1 MKKITIKS
9 LHIEN
14 FKGVKL
20 PDVAFGNKTKIKGQ
34 NASGKT
40 TIFDAFTWLLFNKNS
55 AGEEKFN
62 VRPLDANGNRIDNVE
77 IKVIATLEVDG
88 KEVELSKVQRQ
99 KWVKRRGSD
108 VEELQGNEN
117 IFEVGGY
124 PKLEKDYKAYIS
136 SLVDEDL
143 FKMLTNPQYFANMK
157 WKEQIEIL
165 MRFVSD
171 VSDLELAKGNEEFT
185 DLLDELEKAPST
197 DDISKKFTKALS
209 EWKKKQAEIPVRID
223 ELSKTLVQI
232 DTAELELEKAELE
245 RRIAKNDRRI
255 ANSGF
260 LSLAIRD
267 EEMNLQFELSGI
279 MQTMNE
285 ELRNKRSDLEKELY
299 EVKTE
304 SDNCSRLISIKESE
318 VSTNNS
324 SIDSAEKKRAE
335 LGEQYKTESAKT
347 FDETPYLFD
356 EKEWKFDENITIC
369 RSCGQTLPTDK
380 INQIKADFEKRK
392 ENARFAAT
400 NRLAIAREKFESEH
414 KALLEKIKSDGFTQ
428 KNLIEDLKSENEK
441 LLAEIE
447 ELKKK
452 SAELTLKK
460 NDLEKQL
467 SEIPSEADYT
477 QNKKY
482 VELKAK
488 QDEIKSQIESM
499 KSSTGAVAKFNAEK
513 AELQEQLDNVKAE
526 IAKGSKNIE
535 TEERIAELE
544 NEQREVAQKVAD
556 QEKML
561 YLLEQFIKFKML
573 RISETINNN
582 FENVKFRLFKE
593 QINGSVIPTC
603 EVTYNGVD
611 YSTLNSGHRIVAG
624 LEIIKALQRLYEVK
638 TCVFLDNAESLNEF
652 NLPTMDNQIVLLS
665 VSDDKELKV
674 ESEE

>member
-14 FKGVKL
+14 FKGVKML
-20 PDVAFGNKTKIKGQ
+20 DVAFGNKTKIKGQ

-40 TIFDAFTWLLFNKNS
+40 TITDAWHWLLFNKNS

-88 KEVELSKVQRQ
+88 KEVELSKVQKQ

-108 VEELQGNEN
+108 VAELQGNEN
-117 IFEVGGY
+117 IFEVDGY
-124 PKLEKDYKAYIS
+124 PKSEKDYKAYIS

-157 WKEQIEIL
+157 WKEQREIL

-171 VSDLELAKGNEEFT
+171 VSDLELARGNSEFL

-232 DTAELELEKAELE
+232 DTAELELAKSDLE
-245 RRIAKNDRRI
+245 NRIAEIDSKI
-255 ANSGF
+255 SNSGNAVSD
-260 LSLAIRD
+260 LMG
-267 EEMNLQFELSGI
+267 EEMKFQFELSGI

-285 ELRNKRSDLEKELY
+285 ELRKKRSDLAKELY

-304 SDNCSRLISIKESE
+304 SDNCSRSISIKESE

-324 SIDSAEKKRAE
+324 SIDSAENKRAE

-356 EKEWKFDENITIC
+356 EKEWKFDENSTVC

-380 INQIKADFEKRK
+380 IEQIKADFEKRK

-400 NRLAIAREKFESEH
+400 NRLASAREKFESEH
-414 KALLEKIKSDGFTQ
+414 KSLLEKIKSDGFTQ
-428 KNLIEDLKSENEK
+428 KNLIEDLKSKNDR

-452 SAELTLKK
+452 QSEFALKK

-467 SEIPSEADYT
+467 SEIPSESDYT

-499 KSSTGAVAKFNAEK
+499 KSSSDAVDKFNAEK

-526 IAKGSKNIE
+526 ITKGSKNIE

-573 RISETINNN
+573 RISETINSKFKTVSWKM
-582 FENVKFRLFKE
+582 FEE
-593 QINGSVIPTC
+593 QLNGGMRECC
-603 EVTYNGVD
+603 ECTVNGVP

-624 LEIIKALQRLYEVK
+624 LDIIQSLSELYGVNA
-638 TCVFLDNAESLNEF
+638 VIFVDNAESLNEF

-674 ESEE
+674 EV

>member
-20 PDVAFGNKTKIKGQ
+20 LDVAFGNKTKIKGQ

-77 IKVIATLEVDG
+77 IKVIATLEVNG
-88 KEVELSKVQRQ
+88 KEVELSKVQKQ

-108 VEELQGNEN
+108 VAELQGNEN
-117 IFEVGGY
+117 IFEVDGY
-124 PKLEKDYKAYIS
+124 PKSEKDYKTYIS

-157 WKEQIEIL
+157 WKEQREIL

-171 VSDLELAKGNEEFT
+171 VSDLELAKGNSEFL

-232 DTAELELEKAELE
+232 DTSELELAKSDLE
-245 RRIAKNDRRI
+245 NRIAKNDRRI

-260 LSLAIRD
+260 LVSALRH
-267 EEMNLQFELSGI
+267 EEMNLQFELSAI

-285 ELRNKRSDLEKELY
+285 ELRNKRSDLSKELY

-347 FDETPYLFD
+347 FDETPYLFY
-356 EKEWKFDENITIC
+356 ENEWKFDENSTVC

-380 INQIKADFEKRK
+380 IEQIKADFEQRK
-392 ENARFAAT
+392 ENARFSAT
-400 NRLAIAREKFESEH
+400 NRLAIAREKFESEN
-414 KALLEKIKSDGFTQ
+414 KSLLEKIKSDGFAQ
-428 KNLIEDLKSENEK
+428 KNLIEDLKSKNEK

-447 ELKKK
+447 GLKKK
-452 SAELTLKK
+452 SAELNLKK

-482 VELKAK
+482 AELKSK
-488 QDEIKSQIESM
+488 QDEIKSQIEST
-499 KSSTGAVAKFNAEK
+499 KSSNDAVFNAEK

-535 TEERIAELE
+535 TEERIVELE

-573 RISETINNN
+573 RISETINS
-582 FENVKFRLFKE
+582 KFKTVSWTLFKE
-593 QINGSVIPTC
+593 QLNGGMRECC
-603 EVTYNGVD
+603 ECTVNGVPH
-611 YSTLNSGHRIVAG
+611 STLNSGHRIVAG
-624 LEIIKALQRLYEVK
+624 LDIIQSLSELYGVNA
-638 TCVFLDNAESLNEF
+638 VIFVDNAESLNEF
-652 NLPTMDNQIVLLS
+652 NLPNMDNQIVLLS

>member
-20 PDVAFGNKTKIKGQ
+20 LDVAFGNKTKIKGQ

-40 TIFDAFTWLLFNKNS
+40 TIADAWHWLLFNKNS

-77 IKVIATLEVDG
+77 IKVIATLEVNG

-108 VEELQGNEN
+108 VAELQGNEN
-117 IFEVGGY
+117 IFEVDGY
-124 PKLEKDYKAYIS
+124 PKSEKDYKSYIS

-157 WKEQIEIL
+157 WKEQREIL

-171 VSDLELAKGNEEFT
+171 VSDLELARGNVEFA

-197 DDISKKFTKALS
+197 DDIGKKFSKALS

-232 DTAELELEKAELE
+232 DTAELELEKADLE
-245 RRIAKNDRRI
+245 RRIADVDRKI
-255 ANSGF
+255 ANNGNAVSD
-260 LSLAIRD
+260 LMQ
-267 EEMNLQFELSGI
+267 EELQLQFELSGI

-285 ELRNKRSDLEKELY
+285 ELREKRSDLAKELY

-335 LGEQYKTESAKT
+335 LGEQYKMESAKT

-356 EKEWKFDENITIC
+356 EKEWKFDENSTIC

-380 INQIKADFEKRK
+380 IEQIKADFEQRK

-400 NRLAIAREKFESEH
+400 NRLASAREKFESEH

-428 KNLIEDLKSENEK
+428 KNLIEDLKSKNER

-452 SAELTLKK
+452 QSELALKK

-499 KSSTGAVAKFNAEK
+499 KSSSEAVDKFNAEK

-556 QEKML
+556 QEKIL
-561 YLLEQFIKFKML
+561 YILEQFIKFKML
-573 RISETINNN
+573 RISETINSKFKTVSWKM
-582 FENVKFRLFKE
+582 FEE
-593 QINGSVIPTC
+593 QLNGGMRECC
-603 EVTYNGVD
+603 ECTVNGVP

-624 LEIIKALQRLYEVK
+624 LDIIQSLSDLYGVNA
-638 TCVFLDNAESLNEF
+638 VIFVDNAESLNEF

-674 ESEE
+674 EVE

>member
-1 MKKITIKS
+1 M
-9 LHIEN
+9 HIEN

-20 PDVAFGNKTKIKGQ
+20 LDVAFGNKTKIKGQ

-62 VRPLDANGNRIDNVE
+62 VRPLDANGNRVDNVE

-88 KEVELSKVQRQ
+88 KEVELSKVQKQ

-108 VEELQGNEN
+108 VAELQGNEN
-117 IFEVGGY
+117 IFEVDGY
-124 PKLEKDYKAYIS
+124 PRSEKDYKAYIS
-136 SLVDEDL
+136 SIVDEDL

-157 WKEQIEIL
+157 WKEQREIL

-171 VSDLELAKGNEEFT
+171 VSDLELARGNSEFL

-232 DTAELELEKAELE
+232 DTAELELAKSDLE
-245 RRIAKNDRRI
+245 NRIAEIDSKI
-255 ANSGF
+255 ANSGNAVSG
-260 LSLAIRD
+260 LMG
-267 EEMNLQFELSGI
+267 EEMKLQFELSGI

-285 ELRNKRSDLEKELY
+285 ELRNKRSDLSKELY

-318 VSTNNS
+318 VSINNS

-347 FDETPYLFD
+347 FDETPYIFD
-356 EKEWKFDENITIC
+356 EKEWKFDENSTVC
-369 RSCGQTLPTDK
+369 RSCGQMLPTDK
-380 INQIKADFEKRK
+380 IEQIKSDFEQRK

-400 NRLAIAREKFESEH
+400 NRLASAREKFESEH
-414 KALLEKIKSDGFTQ
+414 KSLLEKIKSDGFTQ
-428 KNLIEDLKSENEK
+428 KNIIEDLKSKNEK
-441 LLAEIE
+441 LIAEIE

-452 SAELTLKK
+452 SAELSLKK
-460 NDLEKQL
+460 NDLEKKL

-477 QNKKY
+477 QNKEY

-488 QDEIKSQIESM
+488 KDEIKSQIESM
-499 KSSTGAVAKFNAEK
+499 KSSSDAVDEFNAEK
-513 AELQEQLDNVKAE
+513 AELQEQLDNVKSE
-526 IAKGSKNIE
+526 IAKCSKNIE

-573 RISETINNN
+573 RISETINSKFKTVSWKM
-582 FENVKFRLFKE
+582 FEE
-593 QINGSVIPTC
+593 QLNGGMRECC
-603 EVTYNGVD
+603 ECTVNGVP

-624 LEIIKALQRLYEVK
+624 LDIIQSLSELYGVNA
-638 TCVFLDNAESLNEF
+638 VIFIDNAESLNEF

>member
-20 PDVAFGNKTKIKGQ
+20 LNVAFGNKTKIKGQ

-62 VRPLDANGNRIDNVE
+62 VRPLDANGNRVDNVE
-77 IKVIATLEVDG
+77 IKVIATLEVNG
-88 KEVELSKVQRQ
+88 KEVELSKVQKQ

-108 VEELQGNEN
+108 VAELQGNEN
-117 IFEVGGY
+117 IFEVDGY
-124 PKLEKDYKAYIS
+124 PKSEKDYKAYIS
-136 SLVDEDL
+136 SLVDEEL

-157 WKEQIEIL
+157 WKEQREIL

-171 VSDLELAKGNEEFT
+171 VSDLELARENSEFL

-232 DTAELELEKAELE
+232 DTAELELAKADLE
-245 RRIAKNDRRI
+245 NRIAEIDSKI
-255 ANSGF
+255 ANSGNAVSD
-260 LSLAIRD
+260 LMG
-267 EEMNLQFELSGI
+267 EEMKLQFELSGI

-285 ELRNKRSDLEKELY
+285 ELRNKRSDLSKELY

-304 SDNCSRLISIKESE
+304 SDNCSRSISIKESE

-356 EKEWKFDENITIC
+356 ENEWKFDENSTVC

-380 INQIKADFEKRK
+380 IEQIKADFEQRK
-392 ENARFAAT
+392 ENVRSAAT
-400 NRLAIAREKFESEH
+400 NILSIAREKFESEH
-414 KALLEKIKSDGFTQ
+414 KSILEKIKSDGFTQ
-428 KNLIEDLKSENEK
+428 KNLIEDLKSKNER

-452 SAELTLKK
+452 QSELALKK

-499 KSSTGAVAKFNAEK
+499 KSSSEAVDKFNSEK

-556 QEKML
+556 KEKML

-573 RISETINNN
+573 RISETINSKFKTVSWKM
-582 FENVKFRLFKE
+582 FEE
-593 QINGSVIPTC
+593 QLNGGMRECC
-603 EVTYNGVD
+603 ECTVNGVP

-624 LEIIKALQRLYEVK
+624 LDIIQSLSELYGVNA
-638 TCVFLDNAESLNEF
+638 VIFVDNAESLNEF

>member
-14 FKGVKL
+14 FKGVKML
-20 PDVAFGNKTKIKGQ
+20 DVAFGNKTKIKGQ

-40 TIFDAFTWLLFNKNS
+40 TIFDAFIWLLFNKNS
-55 AGEEKFN
+55 SGEEKFN

-99 KWVKRRGSD
+99 KWVKRRGSN
-108 VEELQGNEN
+108 VAELQGNEN

-124 PKLEKDYKAYIS
+124 PKSEKDYKAYIS

-143 FKMLTNPQYFANMK
+143 FKMLTNPQYFVNMK
-157 WKEQIEIL
+157 WKEQREIL

-171 VSDLELAKGNEEFT
+171 VSDLELARGNAEFL

-232 DTAELELEKAELE
+232 DTAELELAKADLE
-245 RRIAKNDRRI
+245 NRIAEIDSKI
-255 ANSGF
+255 ANSGNAVSD
-260 LSLAIRD
+260 LMG
-267 EEMNLQFELSGI
+267 EEMKLQFELSGI
-279 MQTMNE
+279 MQTMNG
-285 ELRNKRSDLEKELY
+285 ELREKRSDLAKELY
-299 EVKTE
+299 DVKTE
-304 SDNCSRLISIKESE
+304 SDNCSRSISIKESE
-318 VSTNNS
+318 VSNNNS

-335 LGEQYKTESAKT
+335 LGEQYKTESVKT
-347 FDETPYLFD
+347 FDETPYMFD
-356 EKEWKFDENITIC
+356 EKEWKFDENSTIC

-380 INQIKADFEKRK
+380 IEQIKADFEKRK

-400 NRLAIAREKFESEH
+400 NRLASAREKFESEH
-414 KALLEKIKSDGFTQ
+414 KSLLEKIKSDGFTQ
-428 KNLIEDLKSENEK
+428 KNLIEDLKSKNK
-441 LLAEIE
+441 ILLAEIE

-452 SAELTLKK
+452 QSELALKK

-482 VELKAK
+482 VELKYK
-488 QDEIKSQIESM
+488 QDKIKSQIERM
-499 KSSTGAVAKFNAEK
+499 KSSSDSVDKFNAEK

-526 IAKGSKNIE
+526 IAKGSKDIE

-544 NEQREVAQKVAD
+544 NEQREVAQKVAE

-573 RISETINNN
+573 RISETINSKFKTVSWKM
-582 FENVKFRLFKE
+582 FEE
-593 QINGSVIPTC
+593 QLNGGMRECC
-603 EVTYNGVD
+603 ECTVNGVP

-624 LEIIKALQRLYEVK
+624 LDIIQSLSELYGVNA
-638 TCVFLDNAESLNEF
+638 VIFVDNAESLNEF
-652 NLPTMDNQIVLLS
+652 NLPAMDNQIVLLS

-674 ESEE
+674 EV

>member
-20 PDVAFGNKTKIKGQ
+20 LDVAFGNKTKIKGQ

-88 KEVELSKVQRQ
+88 KEVELSKVQKQ

-108 VEELQGNEN
+108 VAELQGNEN
-117 IFEVGGY
+117 IFEVDGY
-124 PKLEKDYKAYIS
+124 PKSEKDYKAYIS
-136 SLVDEDL
+136 SLVDEEL

-157 WKEQIEIL
+157 WKEQREIL

-171 VSDLELAKGNEEFT
+171 VSDLELARGNSEFWN
-185 DLLDELEKAPST
+185 LLDELEKAPST

-232 DTAELELEKAELE
+232 DTAELELAKSDLE
-245 RRIAKNDRRI
+245 NRIAEIDSKI
-255 ANSGF
+255 ANSGNAVSD
-260 LSLAIRD
+260 LMG
-267 EEMNLQFELSGI
+267 EEMKLQFKLSGI

-285 ELRNKRSDLEKELY
+285 ELREKRSDLSKELY

-304 SDNCSRLISIKESE
+304 SDNCSRAISIKESE

-356 EKEWKFDENITIC
+356 EKEWKFDENSTIC

-380 INQIKADFEKRK
+380 IEQIKTDFEQRK

-414 KALLEKIKSDGFTQ
+414 KAILEKIKSDGFTQ
-428 KNLIEDLKSENEK
+428 KNLIEDLKAKNEQ
-441 LLAEIE
+441 LLAEIDD
-447 ELKKK
+447 LKKK
-452 SAELTLKK
+452 LSEIEVKK
-460 NDLEKQL
+460 SELEKQL

-499 KSSTGAVAKFNAEK
+499 KSSSDAVDKFNAEK

-573 RISETINNN
+573 RISETINSKFKTVSWKL
-582 FENVKFRLFKE
+582 FEE
-593 QINGSVIPTC
+593 QLNGGMRECC
-603 EVTYNGVD
+603 ECTVNGVP

-624 LEIIKALQRLYEVK
+624 LDIIQSLSELYGVNA
-638 TCVFLDNAESLNEF
+638 VIFVDNAESLNEF
-652 NLPTMDNQIVLLS
+652 NLPAMDNQIVLLS

-674 ESEE
+674 EV